1 MPLLGFR
8 SGRHATVAAVVAVS
22 LLAAVAGTRLTV
34 GHHRRA
40 ASGLVP
46 IEPASALESAQ
57 GSAVAV
63 NATPRAGQNAVPTS
77 VPSDAAQIDD
87 RAAVAAAVRY
97 VASTDELM
105 AHSMVVRRDILAKLV
120 APEVLDA
127 QMTALE
133 ATVASFEQA
142 RKVSVTRF
150 VWVETPLTATIIE
163 TAAPGVVRVGVWSV
177 SIMSQP
183 GSTTAEEAWRTVT
196 VTVHLTAG
204 HWLVTAVTATPGP
217 TPIANVLAVPSPV
230 AEFLTVAA
238 WPPVMAGVG
247 S

>member
-1 MPLLGFR
+1 MPLHGFR
-8 SGRHATVAAVVAVS
+8 SGRHATVAAVIAVGM
-22 LLAAVAGTRLTV
+22 LTAVVGTRLTV
-34 GHHRRA
+34 GHHRRV

-46 IEPASALESAQ
+46 IEPAAALLPDQ
-57 GSAVAV
+57 GSASAV
-63 NATPRAGQNAVPTS
+63 NATSRVGRNAVPTS

-105 AHSMVVRRDILAKLV
+105 ARSMVVRRDILAKLV

-127 QMTALE
+127 QTAALE
-133 ATVASFEQA
+133 ATIASFEQA

-150 VWVETPLTATIIE
+150 VWVETPLTATI
-163 TAAPGVVRVGVWSV
+163 TDTLAPGLVRVGVWSV

-183 GSTTAEEAWRTVT
+183 GSTTAEQAWRTIT
-196 VTVHLTAG
+196 VTVRSTAG
-204 HWLVTAVTATPGP
+204 HWLVTAVAATPGP
-217 TPIANVLAVPSPV
+217 TPIGNVLAVPSPV

-238 WPPVMAGVG
+238 WPAVVSGVG
-247 S
+247 R